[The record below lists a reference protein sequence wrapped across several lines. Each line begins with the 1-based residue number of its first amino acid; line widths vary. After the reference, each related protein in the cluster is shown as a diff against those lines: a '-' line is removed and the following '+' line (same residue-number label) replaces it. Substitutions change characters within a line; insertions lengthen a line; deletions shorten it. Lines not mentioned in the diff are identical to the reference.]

1 MLINTLTMIF
11 VLFGQ
16 SDIGTGTSPK
26 GSLHILKES
35 LKPPVLEFSAVLQD
49 KNNNGILEGYE
60 EIRLSIQIKNNGE
73 GMAKGVKIILS
84 GTSSVIN
91 YLGKEKVVGDMSPNS
106 QKSVEFKATLPGLIA
121 QEQGTSLIV
130 KVLESRPECSCPY
143 EKKFSIATK
152 PVEKRIDEEETFV
165 DVDIIPSKRWTDDN
179 RYGVIIGISDY
190 QNINDVKYARKDAE
204 IVKEYFKNVLGI
216 PAKNILEAYDNQAI
230 KSEFEEIFES
240 KLKSIERGSF
250 LAVYYSGHITPK
262 QDDSLS
268 YFVPYEAEYNAEKK
282 TYSMKRFY
290 EALQNCP
297 AKEILVILDG
307 CFSGESR
314 SILAM
319 GKRPLVVSKVAPEKV
334 VKPKFVV
341 FAAAKEDQMSN
352 DFDKVKHGLF
362 TYYFLKALKENCD
375 DNNNGWIEL
384 GEIYD
389 YVREKVFE
397 TARTELY
404 CNQEPTILPEGILTE
419 KADLKIGKA
428 K

>member
-1 MLINTLTMIF
+1 MIF
-11 VLFGQ
+11 ELFLIFFLFGQ
-16 SDIGTGTSPK
+16 TDVGTGTSPK

-35 LKPPVLEFSAVLQD
+35 LKPPRLEFSAVLQD

-60 EIRLSIQIKNNGE
+60 EVRLNVQIKNSGE
-73 GMAKGVKIILS
+73 GAAKGVKVVFS
-84 GTSSVIN
+84 GTSNIIN
-91 YLGKEKVVGDMSPNS
+91 YLGKEKIVGDILSGA
-106 QKSVEFKATLPGLIA
+106 QKTIEFNATLPGLISK
-121 QEQGTSLIV
+121 EEGTSLIV

-143 EKKFSIATK
+143 EKKFTIAMR
-152 PVEKRIDEEETFV
+152 PVERKIEEKETFV
-165 DVDIIPSKRWTDDN
+165 DVDIVPSERWRDNN
-179 RYGVIIGISDY
+179 RYGIIIGISDY
-190 QNINDVKYARKDAE
+190 QNIADVKYARKDAE
-204 IVKEYFKNVLGI
+204 IMRNYFKNVLGI
-216 PAKNILEAYDNQAI
+216 PEKNIYEAYDDKAI

-240 KLKSIERGSF
+240 KLKYIHRGSF

-262 QDDSLS
+262 QEDSLS

-319 GKRPLVVSKVAPEKV
+319 GKRPFTLSKVVPEQAI
-334 VKPKFVV
+334 KPKFVV
-341 FAAAKEDQMSN
+341 LAAAKEDQMSN
-352 DFDKVKHGLF
+352 DYDKVKHGLF
-362 TYYFLKALKENCD
+362 TYYFLKALKEGCD
-375 DNNNGWIEL
+375 NNNNGWIEL
-384 GEIYD
+384 GELYN
-389 YVREKVFE
+389 YLKEKVTT

-404 CNQEPTILPEGILTE
+404 CDQEPTVLPEGALQE
-419 KADLKIGKA
+419 KANLRVGKP